1 MASDD
6 DEVDPLRTFTAE
18 EKRQLTE
25 HLCGLTEAAHA
36 GKYSDIAV
44 RPEFICSLHGELF
57 TEVRDHAGKIRAR
70 GWGQEYLTFGPNRS
84 SHRNDVKKEIEKLCE
99 RGEIAARS
107 IVSSKLSHDYE
118 YEALKLALRWH
129 ADFIKIHPFEDG
141 NGRTGRLMLA
151 ILLVRLGLRPI
162 PVEVPRL
169 EYNEALNH
177 YYRNLDL
184 DVLVDLFI
192 GLID

>member
-1 MASDD
+1 
-6 DEVDPLRTFTAE
+6 
-18 EKRQLTE
+18 
-25 HLCGLTEAAHA
+25 
-36 GKYSDIAV
+36 
-44 RPEFICSLHGELF
+44 
-57 TEVRDHAGKIRAR
+57 
-70 GWGQEYLTFGPNRS
+70 
-84 SHRNDVKKEIEKLCE
+84 
-99 RGEIAARS
+99 
-107 IVSSKLSHDYE
+107 
-118 YEALKLALRWH
+118 
-129 ADFIKIHPFEDG
+129 
-141 NGRTGRLMLA
+141 MLA